1 MKAKVYRSVSNW
13 PRDIIFKLE
22 YLQDLLL
29 QTIMFLAEKQ
39 KFDLKTSKTI

>member
-22 YLQDLLL
+22 YLHYYRKKN
-29 QTIMFLAEKQ
+29 IFLKM
-39 KFDLKTSKTI
+39 LKWSVVWAGWRP